1 MLFINISK
9 MERLNWLRYLIQKGD
24 WMIKLDK
31 KDAYITVP
39 IDPQHEIPIFVPPI
53 WPKSRTFPI
62 HQAFEPAVALLRS
75 LGLRLIISLNDI
87 I

>member
-31 KDAYITVP
+31 KDAYFTVP
-39 IDPQHEIPIFVPPI
+39 IDPQHEIPISVPPI
-53 WPKSRTFPI
+53 WPKSRTFSI